1 MMQATHQ
8 PTTATKIKVNLL
20 LEGGHEYRVYLQ
32 PHDPLLKKLLQAT
45 LDRSHPPSTG
55 STLLQV
61 PLSEGEAGLIF
72 SSSDLIG
79 LVTEPPLSLNFAE
92 PVSYP
97 QSQLQSEVMP
107 ANYLHIDN
115 FLEEAEVTELLQYV
129 AKHESEF
136 VSTSTSTNEVDYRRS
151 MVLHSFPKFS
161 ELMIDRIKQTL
172 PDVYPLLKIPE
183 INISQIESQL
193 TLHNDG
199 NYYKLHNDNG
209 SPGTASRVLTYVYY
223 FYHQPKP
230 FQGGELVIYDSKV
243 ENNYYVQAKTHQ
255 AIEPRRN
262 SIIFFPSFQMHEV
275 LPISCPTKAFADS
288 RFTINGWI
296 RQ

>member
-1 MMQATHQ
+1 MMQATQ
-8 PTTATKIKVNLL
+8 QTTTPAKIKVNLL
-20 LEGGHEYRVYLQ
+20 LQGGHKYRVYLQ
-32 PHDPLLKKLLQAT
+32 PNDPLLKNLLQAI
-45 LDRSHPPSTG
+45 LDRSNPQASG
-55 STLLQV
+55 STVFQM

-72 SSSDLIG
+72 SSSDLMG
-79 LVTEPPLSLNFAE
+79 LVTEPPLLLNFAE
-92 PVSYP
+92 PVSFG
-97 QSQLQSEVMP
+97 QRQLESEVIP

-115 FLEEAEVTELLQYV
+115 FLDEAEVTELLQYV
-129 AKHESEF
+129 AQHESDF
-136 VSTSTSTNEVDYRRS
+136 VSTSTSTNEADYRRS

-161 ELMIDRIKQTL
+161 ELMINRIKQTL
-172 PDVYPLLKIPE
+172 PEVYPFLKIPE

-209 SPGTASRVLTYVYY
+209 GLETASRVLTYVYY
-223 FYHQPKP
+223 FYRQPKS
-230 FQGGELVIYDSKV
+230 FEGGELVIYDSKV
-243 ENNYYVQAKTHQ
+243 ENNYYIKAETHQ
-255 AIEPRRN
+255 VIEPRRN

-275 LPISCPTKAFADS
+275 LPISCPTKAFSDS